1 MAAPRWQGNPDICV
15 PTIPNNVKVISQN
28 NNWHSLRVGIDAS
41 VELNRRWK
49 LSVDAAWLPHVWFDG
64 ADAHWLRIGT
74 SNDDF
79 TGPVPEDGHGW
90 GYQIDSFLSYRV
102 NDLVSVGL
110 GGRYW
115 HMQANGHTHFE
126 NHVVGVAA
134 VPQVVNWRTDNYGV
148 FLQSSVKLGPH
159 GLFGSN

>member
-1 MAAPRWQGNPDICV
+1 
-15 PTIPNNVKVISQN
+15 
-28 NNWHSLRVGIDAS
+28 
-41 VELNRRWK
+41 
-49 LSVDAAWLPHVWFDG
+49 
-64 ADAHWLRIGT
+64 
-74 SNDDF
+74 
-79 TGPVPEDGHGW
+79 
-90 GYQIDSFLSYRV
+90 V
-102 NDLVSVGL
+102 NDLVRVGL
-110 GGRYW
+110 GGHYW